1 MARGIFR
8 LRLPDGTVRLAR
20 GTPETGPTDL
30 LPADATVESLL
41 RAGPSGLAEAVAGA
55 GAGDAVPAGATLLA
69 PIDSQ
74 EVWGA
79 GVTYERSRVARMEE
93 AVEPS
98 IYDRVYDAVRPEVF
112 FKAVGWR
119 VRGPAEPITVRADSA
134 WNAPEPEFTL
144 VLTPDLEIAGYT
156 IGNDVHRARSRA
168 RTRSTC
174 RRRRRTTA
182 RARSGRRSFRR
193 VRSSCRS
200 GSG

>member
-1 MARGIFR
+1 MSSSLHRGADSPDSPTRRRCGNRRHWRFCGPTMAWFGRREGGTMARGIFR

-30 LPADATVESLL
+30 LPDDTTVESLL
-41 RAGPSGLAEAVAGA
+41 HGGPSGLAEAVAA
-55 GAGDAVPAGATLLA
+55 TATGDAVPAGATLLA
-69 PIDSQ
+69 PIDTQ

-119 VRGPAEPITVRADSA
+119 VRGPAESITVRADS
-134 WNAPEPEFTL
+134 
-144 VLTPDLEIAGYT
+144 G
-156 IGNDVHRARSRA
+156 
-168 RTRSTC
+168 
-174 RRRRRTTA
+174 
-182 RARSGRRSFRR
+182 
-193 VRSSCRS
+193 
-200 GSG
+200 